1 VFEFSLPANGE
12 IMIDFQWMLKKF
24 EEYKSLPCTIHNDR
38 TTTYGDLINKI
49 NDYLAYLHSNHIKAG
64 ECVAIAGEYS
74 EDLISLFFA
83 LTINKNIIIPLAG
96 GQKENYEKSLKIG
109 EASYFIQVFDD
120 NKRTLSRV
128 ENQSNHPLLQEIRSE
143 GEAGLILFSSGT
155 TGEPKAA
162 VQGISKLIEKY
173 KQPATRSFR
182 TLIFLKIDHIG
193 GINTLFSILLTGGTI
208 VTASSR
214 SADDVCKA
222 IEKYEVNL
230 LPTTP
235 TFLNLLIMSQ
245 AYKKYNLDSL
255 KLITYGTEPMV
266 QSTLNLVN
274 TLFPQVK
281 IKQTFGL
288 TELGIFSTKSK
299 DSNSTWMKIHPNDM
313 QIRIVDNMLHVKA
326 SSAMKGYLNAPSPFD
341 ENGWLNTGDMVE
353 VDGEYMKILGRK
365 SDLIN
370 VGGEKVY
377 PSEVENL
384 VLTIDCVKDV
394 VIQGKSN
401 PITGQIVQA
410 IVVLVDGADEQEA
423 KEKINAVCRNQ
434 LESYKV
440 PRLITFV
447 KDDLHSDRFK
457 RMRNIA
463 HIAA

>member
-1 VFEFSLPANGE
+1 
-12 IMIDFQWMLKKF
+12 MIDFQWMMKRF
-24 EEYKSLPCTIHNDR
+24 EKYKSLPCTIHNDK
-38 TTTYGDLINKI
+38 TTTYGDLIGKI
-49 NDYLAYLHSNHIKAG
+49 NDYLEYLHSNHINEG

-74 EDLISLFFA
+74 EDLISIFFA
-83 LTINKNIIIPLAG
+83 LILNKNIIIPLAG
-96 GQKENYEKSLKIG
+96 DLKGNHDKCLKIG
-109 EASYFIQVFDD
+109 EASYFIKISDD
-120 NKRTLSRV
+120 SNRTLSKV
-128 ENQSNHPLLQEIRSE
+128 EYQSNHPLLQEIRAE
-143 GEAGLILFSSGT
+143 GESGLILFSSGT

-162 VQGISKLIEKY
+162 VQGVSKLIEKY
-173 KQPATRSFR
+173 KQPGKRSFR

-193 GINTLFSILLTGGTI
+193 GINTFFSILLNGGTI

-222 IEKYEVNL
+222 IESYEVNL

-255 KLITYGTEPMV
+255 DLITYGTEPMA
-266 QSTLNLVN
+266 QSTLDLVN
-274 TLFPQVK
+274 TIFPYVK

-299 DSNSTWMKIHPNDM
+299 DSKSTWMKIHQGDM
-313 QIRIVDNMLHVKA
+313 QLRIVDNMLHVKA

-341 ENGWLNTGDMVE
+341 ENGWLNTGDLVE

-377 PSEVENL
+377 PSEVESLILN
-384 VLTIDCVKDV
+384 IDCVKDV
-394 VIQGKSN
+394 VIRGKSN

-410 IVVLVDGADEQEA
+410 VVVLVDGATEQEA
-423 KEKINAVCRNQ
+423 KEKISTVCRDQ

-447 KDDLHSDRFK
+447 KDDLHADRFK
-457 RMRNIA
+457 KMRNLA
-463 HIAA
+463 HIAV

>member
-1 VFEFSLPANGE
+1 
-12 IMIDFQWMLKKF
+12 
-24 EEYKSLPCTIHNDR
+24 
-38 TTTYGDLINKI
+38 
-49 NDYLAYLHSNHIKAG
+49 
-64 ECVAIAGEYS
+64 
-74 EDLISLFFA
+74 
-83 LTINKNIIIPLAG
+83 
-96 GQKENYEKSLKIG
+96 
-109 EASYFIQVFDD
+109 
-120 NKRTLSRV
+120 
-128 ENQSNHPLLQEIRSE
+128 
-143 GEAGLILFSSGT
+143 
-155 TGEPKAA
+155 
-162 VQGISKLIEKY
+162 
-173 KQPATRSFR
+173 
-182 TLIFLKIDHIG
+182 
-193 GINTLFSILLTGGTI
+193 
-208 VTASSR
+208 
-214 SADDVCKA
+214 
-222 IEKYEVNL
+222 
-230 LPTTP
+230 
-235 TFLNLLIMSQ
+235 
-245 AYKKYNLDSL
+245 
-255 KLITYGTEPMV
+255 
-266 QSTLNLVN
+266 
-274 TLFPQVK
+274 
-281 IKQTFGL
+281 
-288 TELGIFSTKSK
+288 
-299 DSNSTWMKIHPNDM
+299 MKIHPNDM